1 MAEDQIR
8 YDVMTQNALR
18 GVVRSVLEQIDRT
31 GLPGEH
37 HLYIAFDTHGP
48 GVSVSS
54 RLKQQYPEEMTIV
67 LQHQFWDMVVTHDRF
82 EVKLSF
88 NNIPERLVIPFTQIK
103 AFYDPS
109 VQFGLQFGGHGA
121 ANDAE
126 RAISD
131 ADADT
136 NHGAGLPGLLER
148 ADDSED
154 VAAVAD
160 ATGGKSSPAP
170 GAHAGGDNDTHSGP
184 AAEVVELD
192 AFRKK

>member
-8 YDVMTQNALR
+8 YDVMTQSALR
-18 GVVRSVLEQIDRT
+18 GVVRSVLEQIGRT

-54 RLKQQYPEEMTIV
+54 RLKQQYPDEMTIV
-67 LQHQFWDMVVTHDRF
+67 LQHQFWDLEVTHDRF

-88 NNIPERLVIPFTQIK
+88 NNVPERLVIPFAEIK

-126 RAISD
+126 RSISG
-131 ADADT
+131 AVP
-136 NHGAGLPGLLER
+136 GAGLPGVLDKG
-148 ADDSED
+148 DDSQD

-160 ATGGKSSPAP
+160 GTGGKSSNAP
-170 GAHAGGDNDTHSGP
+170 GPGGGDNDAHEGP

>member
-18 GVVRSVLEQIDRT
+18 GVVRSVLEQIGRT

-67 LQHQFWDMVVTHDRF
+67 LQHQFWDLEVTHDRF

-88 NNIPERLVIPFTQIK
+88 NNVPERLVVPFTEIK

-126 RAISD
+126 RAISEAG
-131 ADADT
+131 AD
-136 NHGAGLPGLLER
+136 GAVLPGLLGKD
-148 ADDSED
+148 DDSED

-160 ATGGKSSPAP
+160 ASGGKSGQVP
-170 GAHAGGDNDTHSGP
+170 GPLPGGDNDAPDGPGP

>member
-8 YDVMTQNALR
+8 YDVMTQDALR
-18 GVVRSVLEQIDRT
+18 GVVRTVLQKIGKT

-48 GVSVSS
+48 GVSVSD
-54 RLKQQYPEEMTIV
+54 RLMEQYPDEMTIV
-67 LQHQFWDMVVTHDRF
+67 LQHQFWDLEVSEERF

-88 NNIPERLVIPFTQIK
+88 NNIPERLVVPFTQIK

-121 ANDAE
+121 ANDADNSGGVLPGL
-126 RAISD
+126 INNSD
-131 ADADT
+131 ADV
-136 NHGAGLPGLLER
+136 GLP
-148 ADDSED
+148 
-154 VAAVAD
+154 AVAD
-160 ATGGKSSPAP
+160 ATGGKSNDGASAGSSSSTDSENQDSPV
-170 GAHAGGDNDTHSGP
+170 
-184 AAEVVELD
+184 AEVVELD

>member
-8 YDVMTQNALR
+8 YDVMTQTALR
-18 GVVRSVLEQIDRT
+18 GVVRSVLEQIGRT

-67 LQHQFWDMVVTHDRF
+67 LQHQFWDLEVTNERF

-131 ADADT
+131 AGT
-136 NHGAGLPGLLER
+136 GAGLPGLLEQ
-148 ADDSED
+148 ADNSED
-154 VAAVAD
+154 IAAVAD
-160 ATGGKSSPAP
+160 ATGGKSSQAS
-170 GAHAGGDNDTHSGP
+170 GSLGGGNDAHDGP

>member
-8 YDVMTQNALR
+8 YDVMTQTALR
-18 GVVRSVLEQIDRT
+18 GVVRSVLEQISRT

-67 LQHQFWDMVVTHDRF
+67 LQHQFWDLEVTHDRF

-88 NNIPERLVIPFTQIK
+88 NNIPERLVIPFTEIK

-131 ADADT
+131 AGT
-136 NHGAGLPGLLER
+136 GTGLPGLLDT

-160 ATGGKSSPAP
+160 ATGGKSGQAS
-170 GAHAGGDNDTHSGP
+170 GSLAGGDNDAPDGT

>member
-18 GVVRSVLEQIDRT
+18 GVVRSVLEQIGRT

-121 ANDAE
+121 ANDADQ
-126 RAISD
+126 SSV
-131 ADADT
+131 
-136 NHGAGLPGLLER
+136 GLPGLV
-148 ADDSED
+148 DDVEAA
-154 VAAVAD
+154 VGVPAVAD
-160 ATGGKSSPAP
+160 ASGGKSSDS
-170 GAHAGGDNDTHSGP
+170 AGSGSNAATESEKNKGP

>member
-8 YDVMTQNALR
+8 YDVMTQTALR
-18 GVVRSVLEQIDRT
+18 GVVRSVLEQIGRT

-54 RLKQQYPEEMTIV
+54 RLRQQYPEEMTIV
-67 LQHQFWDMVVTHDRF
+67 LQHQFWDLEVTHDRF

-88 NNIPERLVIPFTQIK
+88 NNVPERLVIPFSEIK

-126 RAISD
+126 RAMSD
-131 ADADT
+131 AGA
-136 NHGAGLPGLLER
+136 GAGLPGMLDQSDN
-148 ADDSED
+148 AED

-160 ATGGKSSPAP
+160 ATGGKSSNPSGP
-170 GAHAGGDNDTHSGP
+170 GGGGGNDSHVGP
-184 AAEVVELD
+184 AADVVELD